1 MLETIDIALAS
12 LMFCSIKSRNLL
24 SCCREQFWGSSILS
38 SQQDA
43 VKSAKEL
50 GNGQVFSADVQG
62 ISLSSLVKRT
72 ALAYKPGATPEE
84 QTGGLLII
92 KMDVEGAEYQVLK
105 EAAAS
110 GVLCELAKKGNRIVL
125 IVEYHNNSITDP
137 AERRREKMGAE
148 EAKQTLALCGVVF
161 TKLQPF
167 WH

>member
-1 MLETIDIALAS
+1 M
-12 LMFCSIKSRNLL
+12 
-24 SCCREQFWGSSILS
+24 S

-62 ISLSSLVKRT
+62 ISLSTLAKRT

-84 QTGGLLII
+84 QTGGLFII

-105 EAAAS
+105 EAAES
-110 GVLCELAKKGNRIVL
+110 GVLCELAKKGNKVVM

-137 AERRREKMGAE
+137 AERRREKSGAE
-148 EAKQTLALCGVVF
+148 EAKQTLAQCGVVF
-161 TKLQPF
+161 AKLQAF

>member
-1 MLETIDIALAS
+1 
-12 LMFCSIKSRNLL
+12 
-24 SCCREQFWGSSILS
+24 LS

-62 ISLSSLVKRT
+62 ISLSTLVKRT

-84 QTGGLLII
+84 ETGGLFII

-105 EAAAS
+105 EASAS
-110 GVLCELAKKGNRIVL
+110 GVLCELVKKGNKVVM
-125 IVEYHNNSITDP
+125 IVEYHHMSITDP
-137 AERRREKMGAE
+137 TERRREQGGAE
-148 EAKQTLALCGVVF
+148 EAKQTLAQCGVVF
-161 TKLQPF
+161 GVLHAF